1 MPDVAPDGKAEAADD
16 DKGHNRKIH
25 DRIRRIA
32 AEAAARVHIRQH
44 VEARVAERGDGMEH
58 AVPQRPAEAELR
70 QEAEKQDQRAHALD
84 RGRAAQDVAHEAH
97 DAAVGVAAQRLGQHH
112 ALPQADPAPQ
122 REEKQAGD
130 GHEAETA
137 DLDEQQDHHL
147 AEHRPVRTGI
157 DADEARDAGRGGR
170 GEQARQKRR
179 RPAGPCRGGQ
189 TQQPR
194 PKEDDPEKHQHDQL
208 ARPDPAEKHSKHS
221 RRPSLLMKLYYIIV
235 SSRTAVKENR
245 FSGLF
250 LPEKH
255 DKLIKKRETRTSRM
269 RISRLLVCLCLLAL
283 LCACAAPAAAL
294 PETPAEATAAPEP
307 VPTEPPV
314 PAESV
319 KDPVAAEEPEPEY
332 ALLPAEPVWLL
343 GQLTE
348 LFSAAEA
355 EWAAADDV
363 LTAAAPLQADADVL
377 AGLDTIRAQ
386 DQDYVNIKDAAAALG
401 LEWGLAPDGSRYLA
415 KRQTVGEIPE
425 GWNVPVLMYH
435 AVGDEIW
442 GYSDLFVSAASMEE
456 QLQYLQENGYEAI
469 WFSDLAHIE
478 DYEKPV
484 ILTFD
489 DGYDDNYTVLY
500 PLLEKYQT
508 KATIFVIGNAMG
520 STHKMTQ
527 EQVYEMAA
535 SGLVSIQSH
544 TYTHG
549 NLSAMDEAALRQEM
563 ERSNAALAAATG
575 QIPYVLCY
583 PEGKYSYLTMDVAK
597 DYYTFALRMDGWT
610 YQTGMDPYQVPRSF
624 VSRRI
629 TLPDFL
635 WFIDPSGKTN

>member
-1 MPDVAPDGKAEAADD
+1 
-16 DKGHNRKIH
+16 
-25 DRIRRIA
+25 
-32 AEAAARVHIRQH
+32 
-44 VEARVAERGDGMEH
+44 
-58 AVPQRPAEAELR
+58 
-70 QEAEKQDQRAHALD
+70 
-84 RGRAAQDVAHEAH
+84 
-97 DAAVGVAAQRLGQHH
+97 
-112 ALPQADPAPQ
+112 
-122 REEKQAGD
+122 
-130 GHEAETA
+130 
-137 DLDEQQDHHL
+137 
-147 AEHRPVRTGI
+147 
-157 DADEARDAGRGGR
+157 
-170 GEQARQKRR
+170 
-179 RPAGPCRGGQ
+179 
-189 TQQPR
+189 
-194 PKEDDPEKHQHDQL
+194 
-208 ARPDPAEKHSKHS
+208 
-221 RRPSLLMKLYYIIV
+221 
-235 SSRTAVKENR
+235 
-245 FSGLF
+245 
-250 LPEKH
+250 
-255 DKLIKKRETRTSRM
+255 M

-283 LCACAAPAAAL
+283 LFACAAPEAAL
-294 PETPAEATAAPEP
+294 PETPAESTAAPEP

-314 PAESV
+314 PAEPV
-319 KDPVAAEEPEPEY
+319 EVPVAAEEPEPE
-332 ALLPAEPVWLL
+332 AAVLPTEPVWVL
-343 GQLTE
+343 GRLTFVYSTRE
-348 LFSAAEA
+348 SEWIRLEDVPEDAPMQTLNEVFTGE
-355 EWAAADDV
+355 ETLWAAVADI
-363 LTAAAPLQADADVL
+363 LESAAPLQPEP
-377 AGLDTIRAQ
+377 GILDDLESISFGG
-386 DQDYVNIKDAAAALG
+386 QDYVKLEDAAARLG

-442 GYSDLFVSAASMEE
+442 G
-456 QLQYLQENGYEAI
+456 

-549 NLSAMDEAALRQEM
+549 NLSAMDEPALRQEM
-563 ERSNAALAAATG
+563 ELSNAALAAATG

-583 PEGKYSYLTMDVAK
+583 PEGKYSHLTMDVAK

-629 TLPDFL
+629 TLPDYL
-635 WFIDPSGKTN
+635 WFLAPSGKAS

>member
-1 MPDVAPDGKAEAADD
+1 MGAA
-16 DKGHNRKIH
+16 
-25 DRIRRIA
+25 
-32 AEAAARVHIRQH
+32 
-44 VEARVAERGDGMEH
+44 
-58 AVPQRPAEAELR
+58 
-70 QEAEKQDQRAHALD
+70 
-84 RGRAAQDVAHEAH
+84 
-97 DAAVGVAAQRLGQHH
+97 
-112 ALPQADPAPQ
+112 
-122 REEKQAGD
+122 
-130 GHEAETA
+130 
-137 DLDEQQDHHL
+137 
-147 AEHRPVRTGI
+147 
-157 DADEARDAGRGGR
+157 
-170 GEQARQKRR
+170 
-179 RPAGPCRGGQ
+179 
-189 TQQPR
+189 
-194 PKEDDPEKHQHDQL
+194 
-208 ARPDPAEKHSKHS
+208 
-221 RRPSLLMKLYYIIV
+221 
-235 SSRTAVKENR
+235 
-245 FSGLF
+245 
-250 LPEKH
+250 
-255 DKLIKKRETRTSRM
+255 
-269 RISRLLVCLCLLAL
+269 
-283 LCACAAPAAAL
+283 
-294 PETPAEATAAPEP
+294 
-307 VPTEPPV
+307 TEPPV

-401 LEWGLAPDGSRYLA
+401 LEGGQARDGSRYLA

>member
-1 MPDVAPDGKAEAADD
+1 MRTICFLLCV
-16 DKGHNRKIH
+16 
-25 DRIRRIA
+25 
-32 AEAAARVHIRQH
+32 
-44 VEARVAERGDGMEH
+44 
-58 AVPQRPAEAELR
+58 L
-70 QEAEKQDQRAHALD
+70 LL
-84 RGRAAQDVAHEAH
+84 
-97 DAAVGVAAQRLGQHH
+97 LG
-112 ALPQADPAPQ
+112 
-122 REEKQAGD
+122 
-130 GHEAETA
+130 
-137 DLDEQQDHHL
+137 
-147 AEHRPVRTGI
+147 
-157 DADEARDAGRGGR
+157 
-170 GEQARQKRR
+170 
-179 RPAGPCRGGQ
+179 
-189 TQQPR
+189 
-194 PKEDDPEKHQHDQL
+194 
-208 ARPDPAEKHSKHS
+208 
-221 RRPSLLMKLYYIIV
+221 
-235 SSRTAVKENR
+235 
-245 FSGLF
+245 
-250 LPEKH
+250 
-255 DKLIKKRETRTSRM
+255 
-269 RISRLLVCLCLLAL
+269 
-283 LCACAAPAAAL
+283 LCACAEPAAEPEVL
-294 PETPAEATAAPEP
+294 PEPAVSVEAEPLPEPEP
-307 VPTEPPV
+307 VPEITEE
-314 PAESV
+314 A
-319 KDPVAAEEPEPEY
+319 EPEPE
-332 ALLPAEPVWLL
+332 AAVLPAEPVWVL
-343 GQLTE
+343 GRLTDAYSTRE
-348 LFSAAEA
+348 SEWIRAEDVPEDVPEDA
-355 EWAAADDV
+355 PMQTLNEVFTGEETLWAAVEDI
-363 LTAAAPLQADADVL
+363 LEAAALLQPEP
-377 AGLDTIRAQ
+377 GILDDLESISFGG
-386 DQDYVNIKDAAAALG
+386 QDYIKLEDAAARLG

-415 KRQTVGEIPE
+415 KRQEIGEIPE

-563 ERSNAALAAATG
+563 ELSNAALAAATG

-583 PEGKYSYLTMDVAK
+583 PEGKYSYLTMDIAK
-597 DYYTFALRMDGWT
+597 EYYSFALRMDGWT

-635 WFIDPSGKTN
+635 WFINPSGKTN

>member
-1 MPDVAPDGKAEAADD
+1 
-16 DKGHNRKIH
+16 
-25 DRIRRIA
+25 
-32 AEAAARVHIRQH
+32 
-44 VEARVAERGDGMEH
+44 
-58 AVPQRPAEAELR
+58 
-70 QEAEKQDQRAHALD
+70 
-84 RGRAAQDVAHEAH
+84 
-97 DAAVGVAAQRLGQHH
+97 
-112 ALPQADPAPQ
+112 
-122 REEKQAGD
+122 
-130 GHEAETA
+130 
-137 DLDEQQDHHL
+137 
-147 AEHRPVRTGI
+147 
-157 DADEARDAGRGGR
+157 
-170 GEQARQKRR
+170 
-179 RPAGPCRGGQ
+179 
-189 TQQPR
+189 
-194 PKEDDPEKHQHDQL
+194 
-208 ARPDPAEKHSKHS
+208 
-221 RRPSLLMKLYYIIV
+221 MKLYYIIV

-250 LPEKH
+250 LLEKH
-255 DKLIKKRETRTSRM
+255 DKLIKKRETRTSCM
-269 RISRLLVCLCLLAL
+269 RISRLLACLCLLAL
-283 LCACAAPAAAL
+283 LCACAAPEAAL
-294 PETPAEATAAPEP
+294 PEAPAESPAVSE
-307 VPTEPPV
+307 PV
-314 PAESV
+314 PAEPPAPAEPAEALTV
-319 KDPVAAEEPEPEY
+319 TEEPEPEY

-348 LFSAAEA
+348 VFSAAKA

-363 LTAAAPLQADADVL
+363 LTAALPLQADTDVL
-377 AGLDTIRAQ
+377 AWLDTIRAQ

-415 KRQTVGEIPE
+415 KRQTVGEIPA

-469 WFSDLAHIE
+469 WFSDLSHIE

-527 EQVYEMAA
+527 EQVYELAA

-597 DYYTFALRMDGWT
+597 DYYAFALRMDGWT

-635 WFIDPSGKTN
+635 WFVDPSGKTN

>member
-1 MPDVAPDGKAEAADD
+1 
-16 DKGHNRKIH
+16 
-25 DRIRRIA
+25 
-32 AEAAARVHIRQH
+32 
-44 VEARVAERGDGMEH
+44 
-58 AVPQRPAEAELR
+58 
-70 QEAEKQDQRAHALD
+70 
-84 RGRAAQDVAHEAH
+84 
-97 DAAVGVAAQRLGQHH
+97 
-112 ALPQADPAPQ
+112 
-122 REEKQAGD
+122 
-130 GHEAETA
+130 
-137 DLDEQQDHHL
+137 
-147 AEHRPVRTGI
+147 
-157 DADEARDAGRGGR
+157 
-170 GEQARQKRR
+170 
-179 RPAGPCRGGQ
+179 
-189 TQQPR
+189 
-194 PKEDDPEKHQHDQL
+194 
-208 ARPDPAEKHSKHS
+208 
-221 RRPSLLMKLYYIIV
+221 MKLYFIIV

-283 LCACAAPAAAL
+283 LCACAAPEAAL

-314 PAESV
+314 LAEPV
-319 KDPVAAEEPEPEY
+319 EVPVAAEEPEPEY

-348 LFSAAEA
+348 VFSAAEA

-386 DQDYVNIKDAAAALG
+386 DQDYVNIEDAAAALG

-442 GYSDLFVSAASMEE
+442 GYSDLFVSEAGMEE
-456 QLQYLQENGYEAI
+456 QLQYLQENGYEPI

-624 VSRRI
+624 VSRRS

-635 WFIDPSGKTN
+635 WFVNPSGKTN